1 MHLKVGWVH
10 RMALGAAL
18 QIHFNKIETI
28 NKNKTINKNETINK
42 NDTINKIETILKNV
56 FDI

>member
-1 MHLKVGWVH
+1 MEVV
-10 RMALGAAL
+10 AAL

-28 NKNKTINKNETINK
+28 NKNE
-42 NDTINKIETILKNV
+42 TINKIETKKKLV